1 MTWGR
6 KSGRKEMRRRYGGFS
21 GRPGD
26 LPSAGNEAQGASGFS
41 RSSKGWL
48 PKMDSLQQ
56 GRMLAAPW
64 GRLGM
69 QDPPDTTG
77 NAAGYNTEMWRGYE
91 NVGDALLFLGYKGSD
106 GYAMIHSFQ
115 TDWNR
120 VVQRVAVDPKFK
132 RFDWKHVPSGNLVAD
147 SEPGPKTLNA
157 LEVAIKNQSGV
168 PWQALVMASKDPL
181 TLGRKHVYSA
191 K

>member
-1 MTWGR
+1 
-6 KSGRKEMRRRYGGFS
+6 
-21 GRPGD
+21 
-26 LPSAGNEAQGASGFS
+26 
-41 RSSKGWL
+41 
-48 PKMDSLQQ
+48 MDSLQQ